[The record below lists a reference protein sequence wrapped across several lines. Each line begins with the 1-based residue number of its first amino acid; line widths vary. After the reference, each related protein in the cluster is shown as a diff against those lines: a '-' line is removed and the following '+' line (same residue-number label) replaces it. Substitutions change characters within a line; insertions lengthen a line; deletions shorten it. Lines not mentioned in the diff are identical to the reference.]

1 MPYYRARVRSNEV
14 GRDNAEEGGRE
25 GLPKMGKNDE
35 GFEKM
40 VKERSRGLDA
50 VQLKTVQTFER
61 RNGGEERGE
70 ASQSSPANAEFLEDV
85 NENKGKISR
94 FS

>member
-1 MPYYRARVRSNEV
+1 MPYHRARVRSNEV

-35 GFEKM
+35 GFEEM

-50 VQLKTVQTFER
+50 TELKTVRTAER
-61 RNGGEERGE
+61 RNGNGEWGE
-70 ASQSSPANAEFLEDV
+70 VSQASPV
-85 NENKGKISR
+85 NPLKMWMKIKARSVALVTN
-94 FS
+94 